1 MLRSLFIFACL
12 LPFLTAS
19 PCLAEGGVQL
29 SLEGTSGPHG
39 ALMELNVTAF
49 DTKSS
54 DLRTVQVDLSLYV
67 AAGTPSS
74 DVLATLNDRIRAAAI
89 TTVLP
94 TTEKRLASLFVSDA
108 TRVRSRVG
116 GDFELTIT
124 TSEGPPT
131 WIRLERPARL
141 ESVSTLRIAAVGR
154 SSIDGR
160 TGTDKLTLELDAKA
174 NGPSV
179 SNSLHKH
186 AGALGWL
193 SDRPELSSWRP
204 LRVGDGLLVVGC
216 SVSVSSAD
224 PWWLDIGL

>member
-1 MLRSLFIFACL
+1 MLRSLFLSVCV
-12 LPFLTAS
+12 LPSMTAA
-19 PCLAEGGVQL
+19 PCLAQGGVQL

-39 ALMELNVTAF
+39 ALMELSVTAI

-54 DLRTVQVDLSLYV
+54 EPQSVQVELSLYV
-67 AAGTPSS
+67 AARTSSS
-74 DVLATLNDRIRAAAI
+74 DLLAILNNRIQAAGIA
-89 TTVLP
+89 TVLP
-94 TTEKRLASLFVSDA
+94 TTDKRLASLFVSDA

-131 WIRLERPARL
+131 WIRLERPARW

-154 SSIDGR
+154 SSVDGR
-160 TGTDKLTLELDAKA
+160 TGMSKLTLELDAKA
-174 NGPSV
+174 NAPSV
-179 SNSLHKH
+179 SNALHKQ

-224 PWWLDIGL
+224 PWWLDLSL